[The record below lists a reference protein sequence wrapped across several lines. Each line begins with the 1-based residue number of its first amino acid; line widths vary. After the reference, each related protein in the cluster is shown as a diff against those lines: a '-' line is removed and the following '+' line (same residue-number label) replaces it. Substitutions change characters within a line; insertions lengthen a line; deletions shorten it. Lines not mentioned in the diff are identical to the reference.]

1 MTDINSSS
9 DIKFIGSGHKD
20 MTSFGHQDCSSS
32 DNNMTKPPFMKDQD
46 MSRLQIIN
54 HSDFDRRDSSDAKSI
69 HDCQVGSVKHGFIS
83 NDTRSEPKSNNQSPL
98 NQISSPN
105 VPNDSQRR
113 SLYNSRMIQC
123 TNMYPQLKFLSMDS
137 SRGSLTDTMN
147 ESTMNSIQ
155 GKKKVD
161 RDSQWMIQYNSL
173 KAYYLEHGHSN
184 VPMHFATNKRL
195 GHWINNQR
203 QLYRK
208 YRAGLKSSMTEKRIQ
223 LLETLDFAW
232 VLGKDWKHKKEKK
245 CKSETKQDED
255 ISIKELESSA
265 PHFPTTTNADNS
277 ATNQNNSFKTEMN
290 VPFRKRHHY
299 VKSQLS
305 NYNSTSP
312 TSLVDT
318 HNITKDDVAS
328 EQNTLTLQNIKTFDD
343 NTSSLVMPTF
353 SSPSRLPAIDD
364 RTSNVGKS
372 VSSLPNCINS
382 SDKQWLNHLDDL
394 MKFKE
399 IHGHCDVPFQHHEN
413 KSLGYWVHN
422 QRQVYKKWLKGE
434 SCSLTQSRIDSL
446 EELGFRLNSPRKR
459 KADAQQETIIKR
471 KQVMNDSNTSIKT
484 NSKNI
489 DKPIA
494 SEDITQNEVKSKVKI
509 EVFDVLW
516 NRRLSELQNFYL
528 NNGHSDVPAMYPA
541 NK

>member
-1 MTDINSSS
+1 
-9 DIKFIGSGHKD
+9 
-20 MTSFGHQDCSSS
+20 
-32 DNNMTKPPFMKDQD
+32 
-46 MSRLQIIN
+46 
-54 HSDFDRRDSSDAKSI
+54 
-69 HDCQVGSVKHGFIS
+69 
-83 NDTRSEPKSNNQSPL
+83 
-98 NQISSPN
+98 
-105 VPNDSQRR
+105 
-113 SLYNSRMIQC
+113 
-123 TNMYPQLKFLSMDS
+123 
-137 SRGSLTDTMN
+137 
-147 ESTMNSIQ
+147 
-155 GKKKVD
+155 
-161 RDSQWMIQYNSL
+161 
-173 KAYYLEHGHSN
+173 
-184 VPMHFATNKRL
+184 
-195 GHWINNQR
+195 
-203 QLYRK
+203 
-208 YRAGLKSSMTEKRIQ
+208 
-223 LLETLDFAW
+223 
-232 VLGKDWKHKKEKK
+232 
-245 CKSETKQDED
+245 
-255 ISIKELESSA
+255 
-265 PHFPTTTNADNS
+265 
-277 ATNQNNSFKTEMN
+277 MN

-343 NTSSLVMPTF
+343 NTSSLAMPTF
-353 SSPSRLPAIDD
+353 SSSSRLPAIDD
-364 RTSNVGKS
+364 RTSNVGES

-434 SCSLTQSRIDSL
+434 ACSLTQSRIDSL
-446 EELGFRLNSPRKR
+446 EELVFRLNSPRKR

-471 KQVMNDSNTSIKT
+471 KQVLNDSNTSIKT
-484 NSKNI
+484 NSENI

-516 NRRLSELQNFYL
+516 NRRLAELQNFYL